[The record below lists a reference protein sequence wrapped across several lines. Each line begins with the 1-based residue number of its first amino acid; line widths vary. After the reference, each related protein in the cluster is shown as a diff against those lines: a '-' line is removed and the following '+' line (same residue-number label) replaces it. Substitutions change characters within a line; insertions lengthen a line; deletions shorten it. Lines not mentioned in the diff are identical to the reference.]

1 MRHRGCHRVERTS
14 LRQQSL
20 VGRSE
25 MISSRMTPGRSLM
38 RSTGD
43 SIGSSDPG
51 GGLAASPRATGCGI
65 YNRRRRWREPHL
77 LGAGASRL
85 HFPCGR
91 RAELT
96 GLSRVARDE
105 PSGSASGEEGGLGI
119 SVGVEEE
126 EQAFSVRVRKK
137 VSGVFW
143 TSEEDWGAGGIGWG
157 DERGRA
163 RCSCL

>member
-1 MRHRGCHRVERTS
+1 MG
-14 LRQQSL
+14 
-20 VGRSE
+20 
-25 MISSRMTPGRSLM
+25 
-38 RSTGD
+38 
-43 SIGSSDPG
+43 G

-65 YNRRRRWREPHL
+65 YNRRHHWREPHL
-77 LGAGASRL
+77 LGAGANQL

-137 VSGVFW
+137 VSGVFR

-157 DERGRA
+157 DGSGRA
-163 RCSCL
+163 SCSCL

>member
-1 MRHRGCHRVERTS
+1 M
-14 LRQQSL
+14 
-20 VGRSE
+20 
-25 MISSRMTPGRSLM
+25 
-38 RSTGD
+38 
-43 SIGSSDPG
+43 SDPG
-51 GGLAASPRATGCGI
+51 GGLAASPRDAECGI
-65 YNRRRRWREPHL
+65 YNQRRCWREPHL

-157 DERGRA
+157 DGSGRA
-163 RCSCL
+163 SCSCL

>member
-1 MRHRGCHRVERTS
+1 MV
-14 LRQQSL
+14 
-20 VGRSE
+20 
-25 MISSRMTPGRSLM
+25 SSRMTSGISLM

-43 SIGSSDPG
+43 STGSSDPG
-51 GGLAASPRATGCGI
+51 GGLAASPRAAGCGI

-77 LGAGASRL
+77 LSDGASRL

-91 RAELT
+91 RAELM

-105 PSGSASGEEGGLGI
+105 PSGGSASGEEGGLGF

-137 VSGVFW
+137 VSGGFLY
-143 TSEEDWGAGGIGWG
+143 E
-157 DERGRA
+157 
-163 RCSCL
+163 

>member
-1 MRHRGCHRVERTS
+1 MCAAAILGGEKRDDLLKDDVREIADAVHRRSYWFLRSGCR
-14 LRQQSL
+14 
-20 VGRSE
+20 
-25 MISSRMTPGRSLM
+25 
-38 RSTGD
+38 
-43 SIGSSDPG
+43 
-51 GGLAASPRATGCGI
+51 I

-157 DERGRA
+157 DGSGRA
-163 RCSCL
+163 SCSCL

>member
-1 MRHRGCHRVERTS
+1 
-14 LRQQSL
+14 
-20 VGRSE
+20 
-25 MISSRMTPGRSLM
+25 M

-43 SIGSSDPG
+43 SNSSSDPG
-51 GGLAASPRATGCGI
+51 GGGARRFSPRYRCGI

-77 LGAGASRL
+77 LGTGASRL

-91 RAELT
+91 HAELT

-143 TSEEDWGAGGIGWG
+143 MSEEDWGAGGIG
-157 DERGRA
+157 GR
-163 RCSCL
+163 RKRESEL

>member
-1 MRHRGCHRVERTS
+1 M
-14 LRQQSL
+14 
-20 VGRSE
+20 
-25 MISSRMTPGRSLM
+25 
-38 RSTGD
+38 
-43 SIGSSDPG
+43 

-65 YNRRRRWREPHL
+65 YNRHRRWREPHL
-77 LGAGASRL
+77 LGAADSRL
-85 HFPCGR
+85 HFPCGCR
-91 RAELT
+91 TELT

-143 TSEEDWGAGGIGWG
+143 TSEEEG
-157 DERGRA
+157 ERGF
-163 RCSCL
+163 LDE

>member
-1 MRHRGCHRVERTS
+1 MR
-14 LRQQSL
+14 
-20 VGRSE
+20 
-25 MISSRMTPGRSLM
+25 
-38 RSTGD
+38 
-43 SIGSSDPG
+43 G
-51 GGLAASPRATGCGI
+51 GGLAAAPRATGCGV
-65 YNRRRRWREPHL
+65 YNRRRRWQEPHL

-85 HFPCGR
+85 HFPCEHHV
-91 RAELT
+91 ELT
-96 GLSRVARDE
+96 GLSIVARDK

-157 DERGRA
+157 DGSGRA
-163 RCSCL
+163 SCSCL

>member
-1 MRHRGCHRVERTS
+1 
-14 LRQQSL
+14 
-20 VGRSE
+20 
-25 MISSRMTPGRSLM
+25 M

-43 SIGSSDPG
+43 STGSSDPGG

-65 YNRRRRWREPHL
+65 YNRRHRWREPHL
-77 LGAGASRL
+77 LGAGASGL

-126 EQAFSVRVRKK
+126 EHAFSIQVRKK
-137 VSGVFW
+137 VSGGFLN
-143 TSEEDWGAGGIGWG
+143 E
-157 DERGRA
+157 
-163 RCSCL
+163 

>member
-1 MRHRGCHRVERTS
+1 M
-14 LRQQSL
+14 QS
-20 VGRSE
+20 
-25 MISSRMTPGRSLM
+25 I
-38 RSTGD
+38 GD
-43 SIGSSDPG
+43 STGSSDPGG
-51 GGLAASPRATGCGI
+51 GGLAASPRAAGCGI

-77 LGAGASRL
+77 LGARASRL

-143 TSEEDWGAGGIGWG
+143 TSEEDWGVGGIGWG
-157 DERGRA
+157 NGSRRA

>member
-1 MRHRGCHRVERTS
+1 
-14 LRQQSL
+14 
-20 VGRSE
+20 
-25 MISSRMTPGRSLM
+25 MISSRMTSGRSLM

-51 GGLAASPRATGCGI
+51 GGLAASHRATGCGI

-77 LGAGASRL
+77 LGVGASRL
-85 HFPCGR
+85 HFPCGH

-126 EQAFSVRVRKK
+126 EHAFSIQVRKK
-137 VSGVFW
+137 VSGGFL
-143 TSEEDWGAGGIGWG
+143 
-157 DERGRA
+157 DE
-163 RCSCL
+163 

>member
-1 MRHRGCHRVERTS
+1 
-14 LRQQSL
+14 
-20 VGRSE
+20 
-25 MISSRMTPGRSLM
+25 M

-43 SIGSSDPG
+43 STGSSDPG
-51 GGLAASPRATGCGI
+51 GGPAASPRATGCGI

-85 HFPCGR
+85 QFPCGH

-126 EQAFSVRVRKK
+126 E
-137 VSGVFW
+137 
-143 TSEEDWGAGGIGWG
+143 
-157 DERGRA
+157 
-163 RCSCL
+163 